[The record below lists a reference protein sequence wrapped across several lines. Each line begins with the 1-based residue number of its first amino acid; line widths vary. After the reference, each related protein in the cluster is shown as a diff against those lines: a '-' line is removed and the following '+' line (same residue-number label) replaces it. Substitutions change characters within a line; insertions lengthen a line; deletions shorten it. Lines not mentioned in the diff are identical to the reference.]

1 MHKYIL
7 VPILILSTL
16 LAFGQKKEKYPTIA
30 IGSSLPM
37 ADYEMQD
44 VSGESFAMAELMKS
58 NGLLI
63 IFSCNT
69 CPFVVGSGE
78 SNEGWDGRYKEIY
91 EWCDENEI
99 GFALV
104 NPNEAKRDLG
114 DAFDDM
120 VARSEEMEWDCK
132 HLLDEN
138 SKLANAFGG
147 KTTPH
152 AFLFNAGSEL
162 VYEGAIDDNHKSAE
176 AVESHYLIDA
186 MTNLLEGKDIDPQTT
201 NAVGCSIKRVM

>member
-7 VPILILSTL
+7 LPILVFSAFF
-16 LAFGQKKEKYPTIA
+16 AFGQSEEKFPTIE
-30 IGSSLPM
+30 IGTSLPM
-37 ADYEMQD
+37 TDYDMVD
-44 VSGESFAMAELMKS
+44 VSGDFYTVGGLVED

-69 CPFVVGSGE
+69 CPFVIGSGDK
-78 SNEGWDGRYKEIY
+78 NEGWDGRYKEMY
-91 EWCDENEI
+91 EWCDKNDI

-114 DAFDDM
+114 DSFDDM
-120 VARSEEMEWDCK
+120 VARSEEMGWECK
-132 HLLDEN
+132 YLLDLGSE
-138 SKLANAFGG
+138 LANAFGG

-152 AFLFNAGSEL
+152 AFLFDSEHKL
-162 VYEGAIDDNHKSAE
+162 VYEGAIDDNHKDAD
-176 AVESHYLIDA
+176 AVEVHYLIDA
-186 MTNLLEGKDIDPQTT
+186 MSNMIDGDPINPQTT